1 VTVLRRTVLFAVL
14 AVLVA
19 AGTPVV
25 LHAAQ
30 EPASNAQHGA
40 ETHHESGHHTPA
52 LGDLLFPAINFSI
65 YLVIIVRFV
74 IPAMREYLRRR
85 RADIA
90 QVASESSAALAS
102 AEQAVNATKVRLA
115 SLKSE
120 ADGIRQDL
128 VAIAERQAQR
138 LIAEAEETGNRR
150 LADASLVAEQERR
163 RAGAEIRAD
172 IARAASALAEE
183 RIRAVLTP
191 DDQGTF
197 VRQFLK
203 DAATT

>member
-1 VTVLRRTVLFAVL
+1 LGVL
-14 AVLVA
+14 AAFIAVA
-19 AGTPVV
+19 TPVV
-25 LHAAQ
+25 VVVHAA
-30 EPASNAQHGA
+30 EEHASEANHEAGA
-40 ETHHESGHHTPA
+40 HHEAGHHAPG

-65 YLVIIVRFV
+65 YLAIVVRFV

-90 QVASESSAALAS
+90 QVATESSAALAS
-102 AEQAVNATKVRLA
+102 AEQAVNASKARLA
-115 SLKSE
+115 SLKTE

-138 LIAEAEETGNRR
+138 LIAEAEDTGSRR

-172 IARAASALAEE
+172 IARAASALAEQK
-183 RIRAVLTP
+183 IRGVLTP